1 MLKKSIFAI
10 ILSVCLIGLSGNAIA
25 QNNLKNKLFDDYSN
39 ILDNLRQKNG
49 EVLSPEFFKKAVEKY
64 SEAEHEYD
72 KDKTGSLKDIREKL
86 DESKKYAER
95 AMQIVE
101 LANLYLKSTIEARE
115 AALSASAP
123 LYAPKIWEDAESEM
137 HDAGLN
143 LEDDDINDAREKG
156 VKAQQLYK
164 DAELKAIK
172 SGILGD
178 ARKAIE
184 EAEDADAQK
193 YAYHTLMDAKSM
205 LLDAEKMIETNPYDK
220 ASALAKAKVA
230 AYQGRH
236 ARYLAKT
243 IRELSKNTGN
253 WESLILKFED
263 ILTTIATPLGLDPK
277 FDEGFD
283 QSRKII
289 LAEIARILEANKH
302 LSDSNENLQ
311 SELNAVKQIDSTK
324 TQELEKQKILNQKIQ
339 AVRDLFNQQEAK
351 IVYEGNNLIIRLY
364 GLNFPSG
371 QAVIQPEYFSL
382 LTKVQK
388 AIKEFPDKYIIIE
401 GHTDAIGSPETNK
414 YLSEK
419 RAEAVKE
426 YLLANMDLD
435 PQQITHYG
443 LGDQKPIASN
453 RTIDGRAMN
462 RRIDVIISL
471 AEDK

>member
-1 MLKKSIFAI
+1 M
-10 ILSVCLIGLSGNAIA
+10 
-25 QNNLKNKLFDDYSN
+25 
-39 ILDNLRQKNG
+39 
-49 EVLSPEFFKKAVEKY
+49 
-64 SEAEHEYD
+64 
-72 KDKTGSLKDIREKL
+72 
-86 DESKKYAER
+86 
-95 AMQIVE
+95 
-101 LANLYLKSTIEARE
+101 
-115 AALSASAP
+115 
-123 LYAPKIWEDAESEM
+123 
-137 HDAGLN
+137 
-143 LEDDDINDAREKG
+143 
-156 VKAQQLYK
+156 
-164 DAELKAIK
+164 
-172 SGILGD
+172 
-178 ARKAIE
+178 
-184 EAEDADAQK
+184 
-193 YAYHTLMDAKSM
+193 
-205 LLDAEKMIETNPYDK
+205 
-220 ASALAKAKVA
+220 
-230 AYQGRH
+230 
-236 ARYLAKT
+236 
-243 IRELSKNTGN
+243 
-253 WESLILKFED
+253 
-263 ILTTIATPLGLDPK
+263 
-277 FDEGFD
+277 
-283 QSRKII
+283 
-289 LAEIARILEANKH
+289 
-302 LSDSNENLQ
+302 
-311 SELNAVKQIDSTK
+311 NAVKQIDSTK